1 MPVPAGLSVRVTNR
15 APYLSS
21 QSMIANILKLNIFAA
36 LKMMLFPMAIITVF
50 WKDQIG
56 LSLSEILLVNV
67 FFSSA
72 NLIMEYPSGYVSD
85 RLGYRLSLV
94 IACLFGIS
102 GYVAYLFA
110 QNFLHVVGAE
120 LLLGVCYAFISG
132 SDNALLYESL
142 RHSGRSELYTRCD
155 GRMASFAQIGEAGGA
170 LCAGLMYVTHPLL
183 PFMAQI
189 GVWTTALLV
198 ALSLKEPAEEKGP
211 HISSHIS
218 EALRI
223 SRYALTEKKVI
234 RATMCFGLLLGLS
247 SFYPVWLVQ
256 PFMQQCGVP
265 LAWFGPIWAGANLMV
280 AFCAYNS
287 HTLLNRFGLE
297 RIALLFIGLIVC
309 AYLGLGLTSMV
320 GSFLFYYLLTAMR
333 GLQGPIIRNLLQQRA
348 TRHMRAS
355 ILSLHNLLFRLGYV
369 VSGPV
374 IGWISDNQGL
384 QVAFLTLAGGF
395 ALLLPLAARTFLKHQ
410 QQDPT
415 PSSQ

>member
-1 MPVPAGLSVRVTNR
+1 MT
-15 APYLSS
+15 
-21 QSMIANILKLNIFAA
+21 ANILKLNIFAA
-36 LKMMLFPMAIITVF
+36 LKMMLFPMAVITVF

-72 NLIMEYPSGYVSD
+72 NLVMEYPSGYISD
-85 RLGYRLSLV
+85 RLGYRISLV
-94 IACLFGIS
+94 IACLFGIG
-102 GYVAYLFA
+102 GYVVYLVA
-110 QNFLHVVGAE
+110 ENFWQVIGAE

-142 RHSGRSELYTRCD
+142 RAEGRSELYTRAD
-155 GRMASFAQIGEAGGA
+155 GRMAGCAQIGEAGGA

-189 GVWTTALLV
+189 VVWSTALLV
-198 ALSLKEPAEEKGP
+198 ALSLKEPTAEKGP
-211 HISSHIS
+211 QISSHIG

-223 SRYALTEKKVI
+223 SRYALTEKQVI

-265 LAWFGPIWAGANLMV
+265 LTWFGPIWAGANLMV

-287 HTLLNRFGLE
+287 HKLLDRFSLQQM
-297 RIALLFIGLIVC
+297 ALLFIGLILC

-320 GSFLFYYLLTAMR
+320 GSFLFYFLLTAMR
-333 GLQGPIIRNLLQQRA
+333 GLQGPIIRGLLQQRA
-348 TRHMRAS
+348 TRPMRAS

-374 IGWISDNQGL
+374 VGWISDRQGI
-384 QVAFLTLAGGF
+384 QAAFLTLAACF
-395 ALLLPLAARTFLKHQ
+395 AFLLPVAARSFLRHQ
-410 QQDPT
+410 RQDPL
-415 PSSQ
+415 PASP

>member
-1 MPVPAGLSVRVTNR
+1 MTS
-15 APYLSS
+15 
-21 QSMIANILKLNIFAA
+21 NILKLNVFAA

-50 WKDQIG
+50 WKDHIG

-72 NLIMEYPSGYVSD
+72 NLLMEYPSGYVSD

-94 IACLFGIS
+94 IACGFGIC
-102 GYVAYLFA
+102 GYVVYLFA
-110 QNFLHVVGAE
+110 ASFWQVIGAE

-142 RHSGRSELYTRCD
+142 RASGRSELYTRCD

-170 LCAGLMYVTHPLL
+170 LCAGLMYVTNPLL
-183 PFMAQI
+183 PFIAQI
-189 GVWTTALLV
+189 GVWTAALLV

-223 SRYALTEKKVI
+223 SHYALSEKKVI

-256 PFMQQCGVP
+256 PFMQECGVP

-287 HTLLNRFGLE
+287 HRLLDRFGLE
-297 RIALLFIGLIVC
+297 RIVLFFIGLVIC

-333 GLQGPIIRNLLQQRA
+333 GLQGPITRGLLQQRA

-369 VSGPV
+369 ISGPA
-374 IGWISDNQGL
+374 IGWISDHKGIQS
-384 QVAFLTLAGGF
+384 AFLALACGF
-395 ALLLPLAARTFLKHQ
+395 ALLLPLAARVFLKHQ
-410 QQDPT
+410 HQDPLP
-415 PSSQ
+415 PSP

>member
-1 MPVPAGLSVRVTNR
+1 MR
-15 APYLSS
+15 
-21 QSMIANILKLNIFAA
+21 ANILKLNLFAA

-67 FFSSA
+67 FFSTA
-72 NLIMEYPSGYVSD
+72 NLVMEYPSGYVSD
-85 RLGYRLSLV
+85 RLGYRLALV
-94 IACLFGIS
+94 IACCFGIG
-102 GYVAYLFA
+102 GYTLYLFA
-110 QNFLHVVGAE
+110 HNFWQVIGAE

-142 RHSGRSELYTRCD
+142 RADGRSELYTRCD
-155 GRMASFAQIGEAGGA
+155 GRMASCAQIGEAGGA
-170 LCAGLMYVTHPLL
+170 LCAGVLYVTHPLL

-189 GVWTTALLV
+189 GVWTAALVV
-198 ALSLKEPAEEKGP
+198 ALSLKEPVADKGP
-211 HISSHIS
+211 HISSHLG

-223 SRYALTEKKVI
+223 SRWALTEKPVI

-256 PFMQQCGVP
+256 PFMQDCGVP

-287 HTLLNRFGLE
+287 HRLLDRLGIKRMVVLF
-297 RIALLFIGLIVC
+297 IALILC
-309 AYLGLGLTSMV
+309 AYLGLGLSSML

-333 GLQGPIIRNLLQQRA
+333 GLQGPITRGLLQQRA
-348 TRHMRAS
+348 SRHMRAS

-369 VSGPV
+369 ISGPA
-374 IGWISDNQGL
+374 IGWISDQHGL
-384 QVAFLTLAGGF
+384 HSAFLTLAGGF
-395 ALLLPLAARTFLKHQ
+395 ALLLPLAARSFLKHQ
-410 QQDPT
+410 RLDPI
-415 PSSQ
+415 PSSP

>member
-1 MPVPAGLSVRVTNR
+1 MTS
-15 APYLSS
+15 
-21 QSMIANILKLNIFAA
+21 NILKLNIFAA

-50 WKDQIG
+50 WKDHIG

-72 NLIMEYPSGYVSD
+72 NLLMEYPSGYVSD

-94 IACLFGIS
+94 IACCFGIC

-110 QNFLHVVGAE
+110 ASFWQVIGAE

-142 RHSGRSELYTRCD
+142 RASGRSELYTRAD

-170 LCAGLMYVTHPLL
+170 LCAGLMYVTNPLL
-183 PFMAQI
+183 PFIAQI

-198 ALSLKEPAEEKGP
+198 ALSLKEPEAENGP
-211 HISSHIS
+211 HITSHIS

-256 PFMQQCGVP
+256 PFMQECGVP
-265 LAWFGPIWAGANLMV
+265 LAWFGPIWAGANLTV

-287 HTLLNRFGLE
+287 HRLLDRFGLE
-297 RIALLFIGLIVC
+297 RIVLIFIGLVVC
-309 AYLGLGLTSMV
+309 AYLGLGFTSMV

-333 GLQGPIIRNLLQQRA
+333 GLQGPITRGLLQERA

-369 VSGPV
+369 LTGPA
-374 IGWISDNQGL
+374 IGWISDHRGIQT
-384 QVAFLTLAGGF
+384 AFLALAGAF

-410 QQDPT
+410 HQDPVQI
-415 PSSQ
+415 SQ

>member
-1 MPVPAGLSVRVTNR
+1 MT
-15 APYLSS
+15 
-21 QSMIANILKLNIFAA
+21 ANILKLNIFAA

-67 FFSSA
+67 FFSFA
-72 NLIMEYPSGYVSD
+72 NLLMEYPSGYVSD

-94 IACLFGIS
+94 IACCFGIC
-102 GYVAYLFA
+102 GYSVYLIAHGFW
-110 QNFLHVVGAE
+110 QVVGAE

-132 SDNALLYESL
+132 SDNALLFESL
-142 RHSGRSELYTRCD
+142 RASGRSELYTRAD
-155 GRMASFAQIGEAGGA
+155 GRMAGFAQIGEAGGA

-189 GVWTTALLV
+189 GVWTTALAV
-198 ALSLKEPAEEKGP
+198 ALSLKEPVAEKGP

-256 PFMQQCGVP
+256 PFMQECGVP
-265 LAWFGPIWAGANLMV
+265 LTWFGPIWAGANLMV
-280 AFCAYNS
+280 AVCAYNS
-287 HTLLNRFGLE
+287 HKLLDRFGLE
-297 RIALLFIGLIVC
+297 RIALLFIALIVC
-309 AYLGLGLTSMV
+309 AYLGLGLTSMMA
-320 GSFLFYYLLTAMR
+320 SFLFYYLLTAMR
-333 GLQGPIIRNLLQQRA
+333 GLQGPIIRGLLQQRA

-374 IGWISDNQGL
+374 IGWISDSRGIQA
-384 QVAFLTLAGGF
+384 AFLALAAGF
-395 ALLLPLAARTFLKHQ
+395 ALLLPLAARNFLKHQ
-410 QQDPT
+410 RQDPV
-415 PSSQ
+415 SSPE